1 MKGETSGWLLAQARS
16 AFLALIEKEP
26 ALRSLGEPTALA
38 TQGGDLECIDYLL
51 TVDTQPIATFLTAA
65 KPGGHHVT
73 QELQLVFRDHHQSWH
88 GQLSEYDLIKVL
100 GTGGFS

>member
-1 MKGETSGWLLAQARS
+1 ML
-16 AFLALIEKEP
+16 EKEP
-26 ALRSLGEPTALA
+26 GLKSLGEPTALS

-65 KPGGHHVT
+65 KVGGHVT
-73 QELQLVFRDHHQSWH
+73 QELQLVFRDPSTIHTGHQA
-88 GQLSEYDLIKVL
+88 LSEYDLIKVL